1 MCHRVLV
8 AVGSW
13 CIIIHGV
20 VGYGYFGIVY
30 YIARYSIDRE
40 RMVGCVVHTVSA
52 FVRGATSAS
61 LFTYLPSAQIL
72 MRTDLR

>member
-1 MCHRVLV
+1 MLV

-52 FVRGATSAS
+52 FVRRCATSAS
-61 LFTYLPSAQIL
+61 LFTYLPSAQML
-72 MRTDLR
+72 MRTGLR